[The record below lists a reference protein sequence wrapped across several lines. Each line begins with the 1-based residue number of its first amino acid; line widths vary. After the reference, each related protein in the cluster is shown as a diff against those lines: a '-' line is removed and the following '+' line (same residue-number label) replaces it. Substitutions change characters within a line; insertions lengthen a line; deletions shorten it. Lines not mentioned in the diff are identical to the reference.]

1 MYALI
6 FFIAGLL
13 VAGVH
18 LYFDRQPRTKGRIV
32 EIFLLWLLVIPVG
45 LGGLWAFMGHTL
57 FAEQTAEFIG
67 WPAGN
72 PFQSEVA
79 VADLTVG
86 TLGILCYWIRGNF
99 WIAAVIAA
107 SVWKLGAVA
116 VHIREIVV
124 AGNYSPGNAGIL
136 FYMGIVV
143 PLILI
148 ALLVYLERVDRHKE
162 REPTDTAHPTERPL

>member
-1 MYALI
+1 MYALV
-6 FFIAGLL
+6 FFIVALL

-32 EIFLLWLLVIPVG
+32 EIFLLWLLVLPVG

-57 FAEQTAEFIG
+57 FAEETAEFIG

-72 PFQSEVA
+72 PFQTEVA
-79 VADLTVG
+79 VANLTVG

-116 VHIREIVV
+116 THIREIVV
-124 AGNYSPGNAGIL
+124 AGNYNPGNAGIL
-136 FYMGIVV
+136 FYMSIVV

-162 REPTDTAHPTERPL
+162 RAPTDTAQPTERAL

>member
-1 MYALI
+1 MYALV
-6 FFIAGLL
+6 FFIVALL

-72 PFQSEVA
+72 PFQTEVA
-79 VADLTVG
+79 VANLTVG

-107 SVWKLGAVA
+107 SVWKLGANA
-116 VHIREIVV
+116 VHISEMVV
-124 AGNYSPGNAGIL
+124 AGNYNPGNAGIL
-136 FYMGIVV
+136 FFINMVF

-148 ALLVYLERVDRHKE
+148 ALLVYLVRVDRYKE
-162 REPTDTAHPTERPL
+162 REPTDTAQPTERAL